1 MLRRGSSCATTLFDA
16 RNYFNPAPA
25 KVAELRFHTYG
36 FNVGGQVPFWK
47 SHPTFFFY
55 NMEWRSLI
63 QGQMLN
69 QTVPLPSTY
78 GGDFGSTL
86 ITVPTAA
93 HVSPA
98 ILAQYAADGL
108 TPGQPFP
115 NNTIPANLL
124 DPNAQ
129 ALLAAGI
136 FPAPTSGKQF
146 IGGNNVPTN
155 VREEIARVDHQ
166 FTDKF
171 SIFGHWV
178 SEQISQNLRDI
189 ACGAATT
196 CRRHSN
202 TFGNPSYSA
211 RNPHHLRHQARRCST
226 KWPSTTTATASPSF
240 PWSRRPSRR
249 LHHTGALHGPNN
261 LERIPEIKL
270 GGATGADYTTSSW
283 PWNNKADDYQIRDDI
298 SWTKG
303 AHQFKI
309 GGSWAIYKKIQ
320 DLFGQTQG
328 WLHLQQQIHRG

>member
-1 MLRRGSSCATTLFDA
+1 
-16 RNYFNPAPA
+16 
-25 KVAELRFHTYG
+25 
-36 FNVGGQVPFWK
+36 
-47 SHPTFFFY
+47 
-55 NMEWRSLI
+55 
-63 QGQMLN
+63 MLN

-93 HVSPA
+93 QVSPA

-115 NNTIPANLL
+115 NNKIPTNLL

-166 FTDKF
+166 FSGKF

-178 SEQISQNLRDI
+178 SEQISQTFGTSQWSGDNLPT
-189 ACGAATT
+189 A
-196 CRRHSN
+196 HN

-211 RNPHHLRHQARRCST
+211 VIH
-226 KWPSTTTATASPSF
+226 TTYVIRPNLFNEVAFNYNGNRIAIIPRGVIDRPAGFTTPES
-240 PWSRRPSRR
+240 SRETIWGVFRKS
-249 LHHTGALHGPNN
+249 N
-261 LERIPEIKL
+261 
-270 GGATGADYTTSSW
+270 
-283 PWNNKADDYQIRDDI
+283 
-298 SWTKG
+298 
-303 AHQFKI
+303 
-309 GGSWAIYKKIQ
+309 WAV
-320 DLFGQTQG
+320 
-328 WLHLQQQIHRG
+328 